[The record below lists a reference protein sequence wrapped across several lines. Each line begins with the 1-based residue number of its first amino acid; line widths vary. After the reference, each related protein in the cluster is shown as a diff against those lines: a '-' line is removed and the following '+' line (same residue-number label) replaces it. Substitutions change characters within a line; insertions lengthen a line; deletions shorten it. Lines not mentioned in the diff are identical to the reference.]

1 MTVFFCLD
9 DLLETL
15 VQDPAHNADLD
26 LFIPVST
33 TPANCKDH
41 REDALTLSSTPKLLD
56 FNDPKSAYQ
65 LAALIDEVPL
75 YQVNLE
81 LLVDAILTARHDNQ
95 MVAQA
100 LNIAFD
106 GTPIPNTVTQT
117 TEDDAP
123 DVLPHD
129 LIGSLRHPMLGHL
142 DKTTLS
148 KIYLGFMKALPHGH
162 DEFSFER
169 HILGRHIA
177 PFKERYDGYVFIK
190 TGKVRAAILLGFST
204 RKDFDP
210 RKPLESYVDSGL
222 KKADAMQ
229 ITEMREMI
237 WAWLE
242 ADHYQ
247 MRRCHDLDR
256 VLTLKGLPRM
266 PNWIKTDV
274 FNCLEKEAIKQVLA
288 QRIVAQDPSLSI
300 LQNTPHIKRAV
311 EANGAGQVDEFLQQM
326 LSQTLT
332 QDTQYSRAADRFYG
346 RACDRAR
353 ESKSL

>member
-15 VQDPAHNADLD
+15 LQNPAENADLD

-33 TPANCKDH
+33 TPASCKDH

-56 FNDPKSAYQ
+56 LNDQKGAYQ
-65 LAALIDEVPL
+65 LASLIDEVPL
-75 YQVNLE
+75 YQINLE
-81 LLVDAILTARHDNQ
+81 LLVDAILTERHTNQ

-100 LNIAFD
+100 VAVAFG
-106 GTPIPNTVTQT
+106 GTPIPNTLEQT
-117 TEDDAP
+117 AEDTTTDT
-123 DVLPHD
+123 LPND
-129 LIGSLRHPMLGHL
+129 LIGSLRHPMIGHL
-142 DKTTLS
+142 DKATLA
-148 KIYLGFMKALPHGH
+148 KIYLSFMQALPHGH
-162 DEFSFER
+162 EEFSFER
-169 HILGRHIA
+169 HVLGRHVE
-177 PFKERYDGYVFIK
+177 PFKERFDGYVFAAG
-190 TGKVRAAILLGFST
+190 GKVRAAILLGFST
-204 RKDFDP
+204 RSDYDP

-222 KKADAMQ
+222 KKAAAMQ
-229 ITEMREMI
+229 ISEMHEMI

-288 QRIVAQDPSLSI
+288 QRIVEQDSALTLLRS
-300 LQNTPHIKRAV
+300 TPNIRKAI
-311 EANGAGQVDEFLQQM
+311 EANAAGQVDEFLQQM
-326 LSQTLT
+326 LAQTLSN
-332 QDTQYSRAADRFYG
+332 DTQYSRAADRFYA
-346 RACDRAR
+346 RALDRAR
-353 ESKSL
+353 ESKTL

>member
-1 MTVFFCLD
+1 MTVYFCLD

-15 VQDPAHNADLD
+15 LQNPAENADLD

-33 TPANCKDH
+33 TPASCKDH
-41 REDALTLSSTPKLLD
+41 REDALILSSTPKLLD
-56 FNDPKSAYQ
+56 LNDQKGAYQ
-65 LAALIDEVPL
+65 LASLIDEVPL
-75 YQVNLE
+75 YQINLE

-100 LNIAFD
+100 VATAFG
-106 GTPIPNTVTQT
+106 GTPIPNTLEQT
-117 TEDDAP
+117 PEDNTTDI
-123 DVLPHD
+123 LPND

-142 DKTTLS
+142 DKATLT
-148 KIYLGFMKALPHGH
+148 KIYIGFMQALPHGH
-162 DEFSFER
+162 DDFSFER
-169 HILGRHIA
+169 HVLGRHA
-177 PFKERYDGYVFIK
+177 GPFKERYDGYVFA
-190 TGKVRAAILLGFST
+190 TGGKVRAAILLGFST
-204 RKDFDP
+204 RSDYDP

-222 KKADAMQ
+222 KKAAAMQ
-229 ITEMREMI
+229 ITEMHEMI

-288 QRIVAQDPSLSI
+288 ERIVAHDRNLSL
-300 LQNTPHIKRAV
+300 LQNTPHIKKAI
-311 EANGAGQVDEFLQQM
+311 EANGTGNVDEFLQQ
-326 LSQTLT
+326 LLAQTLSN
-332 QDTQYSRAADRFYG
+332 DTQYSRAADRFYT
-346 RACDRAR
+346 RALDRAR
-353 ESKSL
+353 ESKTL